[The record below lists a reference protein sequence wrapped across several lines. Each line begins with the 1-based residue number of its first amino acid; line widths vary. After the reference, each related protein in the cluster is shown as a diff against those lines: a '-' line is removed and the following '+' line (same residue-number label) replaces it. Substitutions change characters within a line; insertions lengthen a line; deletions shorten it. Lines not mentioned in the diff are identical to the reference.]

1 MALIF
6 LYHSSFECYK
16 GQPLSHLSIE
26 AHGMR
31 NVVLQGSFFLFS
43 VSDTA
48 QCICYSFFNAIVLAY
63 QIFFWPIKPL

>member
-1 MALIF
+1 
-6 LYHSSFECYK
+6 
-16 GQPLSHLSIE
+16 
-26 AHGMR
+26 MR